1 MKIDSKAFVLFI
13 VGLLNSGWAHGAE
26 PLSPGPETV
35 VRDFYAA
42 LMNPMPQSLPQELRK
57 LSVFLSQDFNRLI
70 ANAQSA
76 EENYLEKNPTNKG
89 FFGEGTCFFHAGN
102 CSFSSYKITK
112 TLRASNTVKVTVQLT
127 LIDGWSAHPSA
138 ESWDN
143 VVELKREKNSWVIN
157 DIEYFGFKASK
168 LLKESTEEARSAV
181 QK

>member
-1 MKIDSKAFVLFI
+1 MKIDSKVLALFV
-13 VGLLNSGWAHGAE
+13 VGLLNSGWVHGADSS
-26 PLSPGPETV
+26 LPGPEAV

-42 LMNPMPQSLPQELRK
+42 LMNAKPQPLAQKLRE

-76 EENYLEKNPTNKG
+76 EQNYLEKNPTNKG

-102 CSFSSYKITK
+102 CSFTSYKITK

-127 LIDGWSAHPSA
+127 LVDGWSAHPYA

-143 VVELKREKNSWVIN
+143 VVELKREKDRWLIN

-181 QK
+181 QM

>member
-1 MKIDSKAFVLFI
+1 MKIGSKAFALLI
-13 VGLLNSGWAHGAE
+13 VGLLNSGWTHGAG
-26 PLSPGPETV
+26 PSLPGPETV

-42 LMNPMPQSLPQELRK
+42 LMNPRPQSLSQDLKE

-70 ANAQSA
+70 ANAQNA
-76 EENYLEKNPTNKG
+76 EADYLEKNPTNKG

-102 CSFSSYKITK
+102 CSFTSYKITK
-112 TLRASNTVKVTVQLT
+112 TLRASNTVKVTVLLT

-143 VVELKREKNSWVIN
+143 VVELKKENDRWVIN
-157 DIEYFGFKASK
+157 DIEYFGLKASK
-168 LLKESTEEARSAV
+168 LLKESAEEARSAV